1 MEKTFKLILDK
12 LNLIESRIGTLE
24 TGKSVDVKPPT
35 VSEPTNE
42 RDALFGKAMALMSEH
57 EEIPSS
63 LLQKKLSIDE
73 NRANR
78 ILDQLEEAG
87 YGSCYMGE
95 A

>member
-1 MEKTFKLILDK
+1 MDKTFKLILDK

-24 TGKSVDVKPPT
+24 TGKSADVKQVT
-35 VSEPTNE
+35 VTEMAND
-42 RDALFGKAMALMSEH
+42 RDALFGKAISLMSEH

-73 NRANR
+73 DRANR

-87 YGSCYMGE
+87 YGSCYMVE
-95 A
+95 T

>member
-24 TGKSVDVKPPT
+24 TGKSGDVKQTAVAKPT
-35 VSEPTNE
+35 ID
-42 RDALFGKAMALMSEH
+42 RDALFGKAISLMSEH
-57 EEIPSS
+57 EEMPSS
-63 LLQKKLSIDE
+63 LLQKKLLIDE
-73 NRANR
+73 SRANR